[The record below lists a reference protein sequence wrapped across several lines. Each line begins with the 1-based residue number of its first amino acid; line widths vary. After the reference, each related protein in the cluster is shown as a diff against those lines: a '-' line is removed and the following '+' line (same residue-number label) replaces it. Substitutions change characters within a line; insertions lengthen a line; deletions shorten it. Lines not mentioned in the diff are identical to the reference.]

1 MATYTAYVKKDKLP
15 PTAEITRAL
24 SSRGWAVVIDSESAL
39 DSLSGPLPLT
49 VDDAPVSVQL
59 DATGEIAGEGDAWKA
74 VRKLTDVKL
83 SFTADGDDA
92 GWARDL
98 ARGVALLAC
107 GAYLADGQE
116 TPIHFGR

>member
-24 SSRGWAVVIDSESAL
+24 SSRGWAVTIDSESAL
-39 DSLSGPLPLT
+39 DELSGPLPVK
-49 VDDAPVSVQL
+49 VDDAPVAISL
-59 DATGEIAGEGDAWKA
+59 DTAGGVEGDGPAWNT

-83 SFTADGDDA
+83 AFSAEGDA
-92 GWARDL
+92 ASWARDM
-98 ARGVALLAC
+98 ARGIALLAC
-107 GAYLADGQE
+107 GAYLADGQD